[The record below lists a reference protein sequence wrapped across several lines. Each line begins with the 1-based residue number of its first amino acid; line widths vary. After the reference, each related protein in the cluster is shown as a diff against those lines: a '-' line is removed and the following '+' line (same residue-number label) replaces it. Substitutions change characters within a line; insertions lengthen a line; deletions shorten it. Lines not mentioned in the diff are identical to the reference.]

1 MIEPT
6 ERMALRDCFW
16 AAHKFRDVLMLAR
29 SMGRKEQLKL
39 VELPYS
45 MSALEPIMERKVL
58 EFHYN
63 VLSKGYVDRYNRGE
77 GDPEFNRAGAL
88 LHNLWW
94 PQLQKPKVNNRPRG
108 KVMDLMDKAHGG
120 WDEFKD
126 TFTETALALQ
136 GSGWCYMAK
145 NGEIKTLKNQSWRSD
160 VLMPIDL
167 WEHSYTPFTLR
178 KDYLKT
184 IWRIIDWDVINHRL
198 SGVL

>member
-1 MIEPT
+1 MKLQD
-6 ERMALRDCFW
+6 LRESKQKDTLEL
-16 AAHKFRDVLMLAR
+16 V
-29 SMGRKEQLKL
+29 KL
-39 VELPYS
+39 SYATD
-45 MSALEPIMERKVL
+45 ALEPIMERDVV
-58 EFHYN
+58 EFHYR

-94 PQLQKPKVNNRPRG
+94 PQLRAPKVNNRPRG
-108 KVMDLMDKAHGG
+108 KVADLMDKVHGG

-126 TFTETALALQ
+126 KFTETALALQ
-136 GSGWCYMAK
+136 GSGWCYMAR

-160 VLMPIDL
+160 VIMPIDL